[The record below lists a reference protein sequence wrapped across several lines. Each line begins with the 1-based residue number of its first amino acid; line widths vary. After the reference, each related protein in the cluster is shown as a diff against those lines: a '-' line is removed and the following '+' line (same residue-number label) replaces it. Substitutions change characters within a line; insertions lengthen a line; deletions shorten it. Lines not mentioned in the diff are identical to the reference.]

1 MTVDARTRSWPLDR
15 YRDYLLLLARLK
27 LDGRLQSKLDA
38 SDIVQQTMLRAHE
51 RIQQFRGQSEIELA
65 AWLRVILAHTVA
77 NELSKFGQAKR
88 EVGLERSLEASIEE
102 SSARLEAWL
111 AVDESSPSARAIR
124 HEQMLRLTS
133 ALAQLPADQRAAL
146 ELHHLN
152 GCSVADIAR
161 QWNRTG
167 PAVAGLI
174 RRGLQA
180 LRQLLK
186 D

>member
-1 MTVDARTRSWPLDR
+1 MAVDAPVRGWPLDR
-15 YRDYLLLLARLK
+15 YRDYLVLLARLQ

-51 RIQQFRGQSEIELA
+51 RIHQFRGRSEIELA

-77 NELSKFGQAKR
+77 NEMCKYGQAKR
-88 EVGLERSLEASIEE
+88 EVTLERSLEASVEE
-102 SSARLEAWL
+102 SSARLEKWL
-111 AVDESSPSARAIR
+111 AIDESSPSARAIR
-124 HEQMLRLTS
+124 HEQLLRLAQ
-133 ALAQLPADQRAAL
+133 ALARLPADQRAAL
-146 ELHHLN
+146 ELHHLK
-152 GCSVADIAR
+152 GCTVADIAR
-161 QWNRTG
+161 QWNRTR